1 MEHCFATDAGHS
13 DDAPLSKMGLAGEKM
28 NRIIYIA
35 KAAVLFFLALAPVS
49 AWASSGYFYDASGSV
64 SVAIGNNAP
73 RPAQQNDTVISGML
87 IRTGD
92 NSHAVLKFED
102 GEVISMQ
109 ANSTLLVR
117 EYIYVPKQVNQSNMV
132 FSMFKG
138 GMRFVTGL
146 IGQLNPK
153 GFRLATPQATIGIHG
168 TDFFAVLT
176 NDGLYSQVSSGSISL
191 TNAAGMSVSKAGDT
205 ALTASSE
212 VHPVLV
218 PPIAVPAET
227 FGQIAAIPV
236 PPAVPGPIPLPVPVV
251 ITEPALPLAA
261 VPAEDGLV
269 AGAATDAT
277 AGGAATGGA
286 EAATTTA
293 TAATGVSSTA
303 ILVGVGVAVGVAAI
317 VNTQSTTHH

>member
-1 MEHCFATDAGHS
+1 MTRHYRKC
-13 DDAPLSKMGLAGEKM
+13 GLVGEKM
-28 NRIIYIA
+28 NRIIYMA
-35 KAAVLFFLALAPVS
+35 KAAVLFLLALAPVS
-49 AWASSGYFYDASGSV
+49 AWASSGYFYDAFGSV
-64 SVAIGNNAP
+64 TVAIGNNPP

-92 NSHAVLKFED
+92 NSHAVVKFED

-117 EYIYVPKQVNQSNMV
+117 EYIYVPQQVNQSNMV

-153 GFRLATPQATIGIHG
+153 GFRLATPQVTIGIHG

-191 TNAAGMSVSKAGDT
+191 TNAAGMSVFKAGDT
-205 ALTASSE
+205 ALTASSK
-212 VHPVLV
+212 VLPVPV
-218 PPIAVPAET
+218 PPIAVHAET
-227 FGQIAAIPV
+227 FSQIAAIPV
-236 PPAVPGPIPLPVPVV
+236 PAAVPGPIPMPV
-251 ITEPALPLAA
+251 TESALPSAA
-261 VPAEDGLV
+261 VPAEEGLV
-269 AGAATDAT
+269 AGAAIDTT

-293 TAATGVSSTA
+293 TAETGVSSTA
-303 ILVGVGVAVGVAAI
+303 ILVGVGVAVGVAAL
-317 VNTQSTTHH
+317 VNTHSTTHH